1 MLMDGAMGSELLR
14 AEARPGECLEAL
26 NLTHPERVRA
36 VHQTYKEAGARVFLT
51 NTFQANP
58 ANLSRHGM
66 ADRLPA
72 IIAAGVSLARE
83 VAGPD
88 GFVLLDV
95 GPTTELNF
103 LEGCTAGLND
113 CDGVLLET
121 WSDAGAL
128 IAARKCRSF
137 LKNEALPILLS
148 LTYRRDVN
156 GLTTLSG
163 HQPEF
168 FAERAREHGVAA
180 LGVNCGR
187 DIGIVDIIEII
198 RRYRTATDWPL
209 FARPN
214 AGTPRQVANRL
225 EYPLTPQRL
234 SEMLPDLLEC
244 GLAMLGGCCG
254 TTPEHIAAIRIL
266 VDAWNNAKRSPA
278 AGR

>member
-1 MLMDGAMGSELLR
+1 MDGAMGSELFR
-14 AEARPGECLEAL
+14 AGTRPGECLEAL

-36 VHQTYKEAGARVFLT
+36 VHQAYKEAGARVFLT

-58 ANLSRHGM
+58 TNLARHGL
-66 ADRLPA
+66 ANRLPA
-72 IIAAGVSLARE
+72 ILAAGVSLARK
-83 VAGPD
+83 VAGVD

-103 LEGCTAGLND
+103 LEGCTTGLND

-128 IAARKCRSF
+128 TAARHCRSL
-137 LKNEALPILLS
+137 LKNETLPILLS
-148 LTYRRDVN
+148 MTYRRDDN
-156 GLTTLSG
+156 GRTTLSG
-163 HQPEF
+163 HEPEF

-187 DIGIVDIIEII
+187 EIDIADIIEIV
-198 RRYRTATDWPL
+198 RRYRTKTDLPL

-214 AGTPRQVANRL
+214 AGTPHQVGDHL

-234 SEMLPDLLEC
+234 AEVMPDLLNS
-244 GLAMLGGCCG
+244 GLAMIGGCCG
-254 TTPEHIAAIRIL
+254 TTPEHVAAIAKLI
-266 VDAWNNAKRSPA
+266 DAWNRRGSPS